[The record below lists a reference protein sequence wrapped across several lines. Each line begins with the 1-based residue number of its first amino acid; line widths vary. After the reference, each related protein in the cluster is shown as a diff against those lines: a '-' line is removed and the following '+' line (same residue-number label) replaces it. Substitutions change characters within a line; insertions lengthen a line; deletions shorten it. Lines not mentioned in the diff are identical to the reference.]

1 MCAAPQRWP
10 LLDEPMMN
18 VLSLAWFETLSS
30 QQEIERLCIRNLL
43 ASSEER
49 IFFKDLESRF
59 LFVSAGWLCAYQS
72 GGSLEDVIGKTD
84 FDIFSNAHAAE
95 AFEDEQRIIRT
106 GEPVVGKLQ
115 RETFHDRPD
124 AWSSTTKQPLF
135 DESGEIVGTFGLS
148 RDVTAQIDAQQALSY
163 QALHDSVTGL
173 ANRPALMERVLH
185 ALGDR
190 EGGSPG
196 FALLFID
203 LDDFKSINDTLGHEI
218 GDRVLREV
226 GRSLTRVSRRGDTVA
241 RLGGDEFVLL
251 YAGLRGGDDVELI
264 CDRVMRAVGAPQHD
278 GPHDLTVTCSLG
290 AVAPS
295 EWAAGPDEL
304 LQQADIAMY
313 AAKRSGGNRFEVYTT
328 ELRGLTNS
336 TRGLASELRLAIDD
350 AALFVLYQP
359 VFDLHDGSMLGAEAL
374 VRWRHPERGVIAP
387 GEFIPVAERR
397 GLIGAIGDFVLNQT
411 CRQLADWASA
421 DGCPERFTIGVN
433 VSGRELRDPEL
444 VKRVGA
450 TLQRHGVA
458 PNRLVLEITENVLLG
473 ELGDAHHAIEGL
485 TKLGV
490 RIALDDFGTGYSTL
504 AHLRQLQTN
513 ILKIDRSF
521 VSQLGGESRDR
532 EIIAAVTG
540 MAHALGMRVIAE
552 GVETEAQ
559 REELT
564 AIGCDSAQGYLFAG
578 PLTPNGLA
586 AMWKPQTGPDSS

>member
-1 MCAAPQRWP
+1 
-10 LLDEPMMN
+10 MMN
-18 VLSLAWFETLSS
+18 VLPLAWFQTVS
-30 QQEIERLCIRNLL
+30 QQKIEHLCMRNLL

-49 IFFKDLESRF
+49 IFFKDRESRF

-72 GGSLEDVIGKTD
+72 GCSRENVIGKTD
-84 FDIFSNAHAAE
+84 FDIFSIAHASE

-106 GEPVVGKLQ
+106 GEPVVEKLQ

-135 DESGEIVGTFGLS
+135 DESGEIIGTFGLS
-148 RDVTAQIDAQQALSY
+148 RDVTAQIDAQHALSY

-173 ANRPALMERVLH
+173 ANRPALVERVLH

-190 EGGSPG
+190 EGRSARL
-196 FALLFID
+196 ALLFID

-218 GDRVLREV
+218 GDRVLRDV
-226 GRSLTRVSRRGDTVA
+226 GRRLTGISRHGDTVA

-251 YAGLRGGDDVELI
+251 CTGLSDGDDVELI

-290 AVAPS
+290 AVVTS
-295 EWAAGPDEL
+295 ECSAGPDVL

-313 AAKRSGGNRFEVYTT
+313 AAKRTGGNRFEVYTT

-336 TRGLASELRLAIDD
+336 SRALAAELRLAIDD
-350 AALFVLYQP
+350 SELFVLYQP

-387 GEFIPVAERR
+387 AEFIPVAERR
-397 GLIGAIGDFVLNQT
+397 GLIGAIGDFVLNEA
-411 CRQLADWASA
+411 CRQLAAWANA
-421 DGCPERFTIGVN
+421 DSCPERFTIGVN

-444 VKRVGA
+444 VKRVAA
-450 TLQRHGVA
+450 TLERHGVA

-473 ELGDAHHAIEGL
+473 ELGDAHHAVEGL
-485 TKLGV
+485 TEVGV

-513 ILKIDRSF
+513 I
-521 VSQLGGESRDR
+521 
-532 EIIAAVTG
+532 
-540 MAHALGMRVIAE
+540 
-552 GVETEAQ
+552 
-559 REELT
+559 
-564 AIGCDSAQGYLFAG
+564 
-578 PLTPNGLA
+578 
-586 AMWKPQTGPDSS
+586 